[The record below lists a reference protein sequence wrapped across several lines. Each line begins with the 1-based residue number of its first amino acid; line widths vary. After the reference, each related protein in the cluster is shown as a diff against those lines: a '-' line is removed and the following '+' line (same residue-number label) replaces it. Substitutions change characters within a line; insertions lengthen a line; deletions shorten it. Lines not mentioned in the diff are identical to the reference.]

1 MTTLA
6 QATQGGQSQE
16 APQQQLPL
24 TSPVPPSDEDL
35 MSRFIAPAPEQQA
48 QPAERPR
55 DAQGR
60 FVAGEQEQAQPQ
72 TEEKPAA
79 EVKEPEEKQE
89 ATQEEVKWDEVKD
102 IKLKIPMKNG
112 EKEWEE
118 EVTLADLREGRM
130 LKADYTQKTQELA
143 EQRRQVEA
151 HTQQAMEKERTQY
164 LSALETLH
172 RFVLQAAAPDLANVD
187 WSRLAAENPN
197 EYVRLSNR
205 AREVNAAQEAV
216 RMEYEKVLGQQSKE
230 RKERL
235 DKAVEESR
243 AKLKEAIPSWSD
255 DLYQTLLKRGV
266 DTYGFKADEVS
277 QVYDSRVMRVLHD
290 AHQFHLLKDAKPAS
304 EKKVVAV
311 PPVLKRGASE
321 QKPNPQTQQANN
333 ARTALAK
340 NGNDIDAAAA
350 VMGSF
355 IQPVR
360 R

>member
-1 MTTLA
+1 
-6 QATQGGQSQE
+6 
-16 APQQQLPL
+16 
-24 TSPVPPSDEDL
+24 
-35 MSRFIAPAPEQQA
+35 
-48 QPAERPR
+48 
-55 DAQGR
+55 
-60 FVAGEQEQAQPQ
+60 
-72 TEEKPAA
+72 
-79 EVKEPEEKQE
+79 
-89 ATQEEVKWDEVKD
+89 
-102 IKLKIPMKNG
+102 
-112 EKEWEE
+112 
-118 EVTLADLREGRM
+118 
-130 LKADYTQKTQELA
+130 
-143 EQRRQVEA
+143 
-151 HTQQAMEKERTQY
+151 
-164 LSALETLH
+164 
-172 RFVLQAAAPDLANVD
+172 
-187 WSRLAAENPN
+187 
-197 EYVRLSNR
+197 
-205 AREVNAAQEAV
+205 
-216 RMEYEKVLGQQSKE
+216 MEYEKVLGQQSKE

-255 DLYQTLLKRGV
+255 ELYQGLLKRGI
-266 DTYGFKADEVS
+266 DTYGFKPEEVS
-277 QVYDSRVMRVLHD
+277 QVYDHRVMRVLHD